1 LIIPSKIE
9 SKVNSLAV
17 IAQTNNQEVKG
28 KNRTLLKNSSLCESA
43 IVSNAVVDT
52 DNGEIEVVREVQAK
66 EKYGIAKEYGISVA
80 ELEKQNPKKNGLPV
94 GYQLNIR
101 GKSQLI
107 VKVLFRKTLSLI
119 RMWIQIT
126 M

>member
-28 KNRTLLKNSSLCESA
+28 INRTLLKNSSLAESA

-66 EKYGIAKEYGISVA
+66 KRNT
-80 ELEKQNPKKNGLPV
+80 ELPKNMAF
-94 GYQLNIR
+94 QWR
-101 GKSQLI
+101 S
-107 VKVLFRKTLSLI
+107 
-119 RMWIQIT
+119 
-126 M
+126 

>member
-28 KNRTLLKNSSLCESA
+28 INRTLLKKQLPLLSQNCFECGS
-43 IVSNAVVDT
+43 DT

-66 EKYGIAKEYGISVA
+66 ETKYGIAKEYFSGGVRKA
-80 ELEKQNPKKNGLPV
+80 
-94 GYQLNIR
+94 
-101 GKSQLI
+101 KS
-107 VKVLFRKTLSLI
+107 
-119 RMWIQIT
+119 
-126 M
+126 